1 MRRSSSMQ
9 VGGAIRI
16 IGLTGGIASGKTTFA
31 EALRARGV
39 AVVDAD
45 ALARA
50 AVAPGTPALAE
61 IARAF
66 GPEVVGPDGALDR
79 KKVAA
84 LVFADA
90 EARRRLEA
98 VTHPAVRRAM
108 QDETARLAA
117 AGHDLV
123 FYDTPLLYEVGLERT
138 LDSVVVVWA
147 PPDVQRAR
155 LAKRDGLAPVDADA
169 RLAAQFPIDEK
180 AARADFV
187 VENAGAPED
196 LAPKAERL
204 LADLRRG
211 LGRKLPNAPPVR
223 Y

>member
-1 MRRSSSMQ
+1 VR
-9 VGGAIRI
+9 VV
-16 IGLTGGIASGKTTFA
+16 GLTGGIASGKSTFA
-31 EALRARGV
+31 AALRARGV
-39 AVVDAD
+39 PVVDAD

-50 AVAPGTPALAE
+50 AVAPGSPALGE

-66 GPEVVGPDGALDR
+66 GPDVLGPDGALDR
-79 KKVAA
+79 KRMAA
-84 LVFADA
+84 LVFSDP

-98 VTHPAVRRAM
+98 ITHPAVRLAM
-108 QDETARLAA
+108 AEETRRLAG
-117 AGHDLV
+117 AGHALA
-123 FYDTPLLYEVGLERT
+123 FYDTPLLYEVGLDRA

-147 PPDVQRAR
+147 PADVQRAR
-155 LAKRDGLAPVDADA
+155 IVARDGLSPAEADA
-169 RLAAQFPIDEK
+169 RIAAQLPVDEK

-187 VENAGAPED
+187 VENTGAPD
-196 LAPKAERL
+196 ALGAKADRL

>member
-1 MRRSSSMQ
+1 M
-9 VGGAIRI
+9 V
-16 IGLTGGIASGKTTFA
+16 GLTGGIASGKTTFA
-31 EALRARGV
+31 GALRARG
-39 AVVDAD
+39 APVVDAD

-50 AVAPGTPALAE
+50 AVAPGTEALAE
-61 IARAF
+61 LVRAF
-66 GPEVVGPDGALDR
+66 GPGVLAGDGALDR
-79 KKVAA
+79 KNLGA
-84 LVFADA
+84 LVFADP

-98 VTHPAVRRAM
+98 ITHPAVRLAM
-108 QDETARLAA
+108 AAETARLAA
-117 AGHDLV
+117 AGHALA
-123 FYDTPLLYEVGLERT
+123 FYDVPLLYEVGLDRT

-155 LAKRDGLAPVDADA
+155 LAARDGLLPAEADA
-169 RLAAQFPIDEK
+169 RLAAQLPIDEK

-187 VENAGAPED
+187 VENTGSPAD
-196 LAPKAERL
+196 LDGKADRL